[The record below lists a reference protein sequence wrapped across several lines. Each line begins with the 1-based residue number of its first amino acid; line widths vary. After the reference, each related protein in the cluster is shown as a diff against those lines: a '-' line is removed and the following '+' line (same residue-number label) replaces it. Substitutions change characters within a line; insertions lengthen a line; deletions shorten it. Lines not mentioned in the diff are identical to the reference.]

1 MFYFV
6 WPIALVV
13 LSNVIYHICAKSL
26 PQDMDPLASMSITY
40 LISAVS
46 SFFLYFVLNRN
57 VQIVQEWRKTNWSP
71 IVLGLVI
78 VGLEVGMLYAYR
90 AGWEV
95 SKASIVQ
102 SSALALILLIVGFF
116 LYGEPLS
123 WNKIVGMVVCLAGL
137 FLMNLKQ

>member
-1 MFYFV
+1 MLYFV

-13 LSNVIYHICAKSL
+13 FSNVVYHICAKSL

-40 LISAVS
+40 LISAVF

-57 VQIVQEWRKTNWSP
+57 VQIVQEWKKTNWSP
-71 IVLGLVI
+71 MVLGLVI

-90 AGWEV
+90 VGWEV

-102 SSALALILLIVGFF
+102 SSALALILLVVGFF

-123 WNKIVGMVVCLAGL
+123 WNKIVGMVICLAGL
-137 FLMNLKQ
+137 FLMNMKQ

>member
-90 AGWEV
+90 VGWEV

-102 SSALALILLIVGFF
+102 SSALALLLLIVGFF